1 LHGTGD
7 ALGVEGDI
15 QGEGFGVGNFHN
27 ERSPQVVDGVDGVDG
42 VDSVAKCTDICIGQ
56 QPF

>member
-1 LHGTGD
+1 MARGD

-15 QGEGFGVGNFHN
+15 QGEGFGVGNFHD
-27 ERSPQVVDGVDGVDG
+27 ERSPQVVDGVDG